1 MTRET
6 RIGMLIGLL
15 FIFAFGLVLSELYG
29 PEPEPTAASVTRT
42 EGPDFSPIQDNQRP
56 GHVDRILRRRRPR
69 RARPGASSAD
79 GGSEDEGP
87 SYVVYTIR
95 SGDTLTSIARR
106 LLGDGSRQAVRR
118 IYQANVD
125 RLPNPDRLVIGTKIR
140 IPRN

>member
-1 MTRET
+1 
-6 RIGMLIGLL
+6 MLIGLL

-29 PEPEPTAASVTRT
+29 PEPEPTTASVTRN
-42 EGPDFSPIQDNQRP
+42 ESPDFRPIQENQRP
-56 GHVDRILRRRRPR
+56 GHVDRIVRRRRPR
-69 RARPGASSAD
+69 RSGPAPSASGAD
-79 GGSEDEGP
+79 SENP
-87 SYVVYTIR
+87 APQYVMYTIR

-125 RLPNPDRLVIGTKIR
+125 RLPNPDRLVIGTRIR